1 MKKEPLK
8 DMADGVPH
16 MRGLNR
22 KQTIERR
29 YREQDIDKGGPKKKK
44 GKEKDGKS
52 GLNEKAV
59 DCLYFGLMCCECTI
73 Q

>member
-1 MKKEPLK
+1 MK
-8 DMADGVPH
+8 DIADGVPH

-29 YREQDIDKGGPKKKK
+29 YRDQANEKESNKKV
-44 GKEKDGKS
+44 KEKNGS
-52 GLNEKAV
+52 GMNEKAV
-59 DCLYFGLMCCECTI
+59 DCLYFGMMCCECTI